1 MTSISAAKLR
11 QNIYKILNDVN
22 ENSEPI
28 TITNTKGRNAMII
41 SEDDWKAIQETIHLN
56 SIPGMAEP
64 FEKAARLPLKT
75 VSQKL
80 KQVGKS
86 SA

>member
-28 TITNTKGRNAMII
+28 TITNTKGKNAVII
-41 SEDDWKAIQETIHLN
+41 LTSRPYFISTA
-56 SIPGMAEP
+56 G
-64 FEKAARLPLKT
+64 
-75 VSQKL
+75 
-80 KQVGKS
+80 
-86 SA
+86 

>member
-28 TITNTKGRNAMII
+28 TITNTKGRSAMII

-56 SIPGMAEP
+56 SIPGMAESIREGDETTIEDCVP
-64 FEKAARLPLKT
+64 DDEA
-75 VSQKL
+75 
-80 KQVGKS
+80 GW
-86 SA
+86 

>member
-1 MTSISAAKLR
+1 MTAISAAKPH
-11 QNIYKILNDVN
+11 QNLYNILNDVN

-56 SIPGMAEP
+56 SIPGMAESIREGGETP
-64 FEKAARLPLKT
+64 TEDCVPEAEA
-75 VSQKL
+75 SW
-80 KQVGKS
+80 
-86 SA
+86 

>member
-56 SIPGMAEP
+56 SIPGMAESIREGDETTIEDCVP
-64 FEKAARLPLKT
+64 EAEA
-75 VSQKL
+75 SW
-80 KQVGKS
+80 
-86 SA
+86 

>member
-1 MTSISAAKLR
+1 MTSISAAKAR

-41 SEDDWKAIQETIHLN
+41 SEDDWKAIQETIH
-56 SIPGMAEP
+56 P
-64 FEKAARLPLKT
+64 T
-75 VSQKL
+75 VSSIFFNYPVPIFGSQIF
-80 KQVGKS
+80 
-86 SA
+86 